1 MRPRSSWLLVLCG
14 IALLTVPVAPLA
26 AGGRAPL
33 PPIPRLIDQLGSADF
48 AEREAASRALAE
60 AGAPALAALREAGV
74 SPDPEVRRRAAD
86 LARQVERRLEAER
99 LLLPRRVRL
108 VFQDTPVPE
117 AVAEL
122 ARRTGF
128 AIPLQGETD
137 KLRPR
142 RLTFDSGTLPF
153 WEAFDLFC
161 RKAGVAEPELL
172 PETHR
177 RRPAGTP
184 YNGPYGNGMIVRRNV
199 YNPYGTDEQANRLA
213 LVDGRAPELPT
224 CVVGAVRVRALP
236 SYVPMPTL
244 LLGTEERLLAL
255 EVTAEPDV
263 TWQGVITLQITRA
276 VDEHGRRLTQ
286 PVAYVGS
293 PTVSNA
299 QYGFVQ
305 VWDTSGYGGYA
316 EPNDPRH
323 IPVRLRVGPSGAR
336 MVKELEGVLTAQVQ
350 TPSEPL
356 LSVEDVTRAV
366 GKTEP
371 GRHGGWLRIAAASR
385 DANGVVKVQGQISYP
400 PSEEAP
406 PAWMN
411 PAGGRVGQV
420 MFFAGPGGNPDV
432 PNLELRDTRG
442 VLYQRLEQAQG
453 PGPGGDDP
461 RPHDF
466 RLTFQPRPGQTEP
479 AQLIFV
485 GRRTLLVEV
494 PFTLKDV
501 ALR

>member
-1 MRPRSSWLLVLCG
+1 MRPRSPWLLVPCG

-26 AGGRAPL
+26 AAGRAD
-33 PPIPRLIDQLGSADF
+33 PPPVPRLIDQLGSADF
-48 AEREAASRALAE
+48 AEREAATRALAE
-60 AGAPALAALREAGV
+60 AGAPALPALREAAV

-86 LARQVERRLEAER
+86 LARLVEKRLEADR
-99 LLLPRRVRL
+99 LLAPKRVRL
-108 VFQDTPVPE
+108 VFQETPVPE
-117 AVAEL
+117 AVAEV

-128 AIPLQGETD
+128 AVQLQGDTG
-137 KLRPR
+137 KLTHR
-142 RLTFDSGTLPF
+142 RLTFDTGTLPF

-161 RKAGVAEPELL
+161 GKAGVAEPGLL

-177 RRPAGTP
+177 RPANP
-184 YNGPYGNGMIVRRNV
+184 EL
-199 YNPYGTDEQANRLA
+199 YNPYVTNQGMLVRRYSSFNPYNTDENAGRLA

-236 SYVPMPTL
+236 AYVPMPTV

-263 TWQGVITLQITRA
+263 AWQGVVSLHVTRA
-276 VDEHGRRLTQ
+276 IDDQGRRLTQ
-286 PVAYVGS
+286 PVPYLGS
-293 PTVSNA
+293 PIGSDQ
-299 QYGFVQ
+299 QYGFVR
-305 VWDTSGYGGYA
+305 VWDPSGYGGA
-316 EPNDPRH
+316 VEPSDPRH
-323 IPVRLRVGPSGAR
+323 LAVRLRVGPSGSR
-336 MVKELEGVLTAQVQ
+336 RVKELEGVLTAQVQ
-350 TPSEPL
+350 TPAEPL

-371 GRHGGWLRIAAASR
+371 GPHGGWLRVAAASR

-406 PAWMN
+406 PAWAN
-411 PAGGRVGQV
+411 GFGRV
-420 MFFAGPGGNPDV
+420 MFFVGPGGVNQEV

-442 VLYQRLEQAQG
+442 VAYRRLEPAQG
-453 PGPGGDDP
+453 PGQGVTDP

-479 AQLIFV
+479 AQLVYV
-485 GRRTLLVEV
+485 GRRTLLVQV
-494 PFTLKDV
+494 PFALKDV